1 MVPNTHGMIIAP
13 TRASSPCTLVSMAGV
28 RAKAVSRKTIPK
40 MASPVGEQHTP
51 VADTIRQSAH
61 GHQQSR
67 HQQRIDID
75 DPQYLGSG
83 CTEDL
88 GQRRYGNVQYGHVDD
103 YRQEGQEDQPAALSV
118 RKHGVA
124 PP

>member
-1 MVPNTHGMIIAP
+1 MIIYP
-13 TRASSPCTLVSMAGV
+13 PNASSPRALMSMAGV
-28 RAKAVSRKTIPK
+28 GAKVASREATPK

-75 DPQYLGSG
+75 DPQHLGSG
-83 CTEDL
+83 C
-88 GQRRYGNVQYGHVDD
+88 
-103 YRQEGQEDQPAALSV
+103 A
-118 RKHGVA
+118 
-124 PP
+124 